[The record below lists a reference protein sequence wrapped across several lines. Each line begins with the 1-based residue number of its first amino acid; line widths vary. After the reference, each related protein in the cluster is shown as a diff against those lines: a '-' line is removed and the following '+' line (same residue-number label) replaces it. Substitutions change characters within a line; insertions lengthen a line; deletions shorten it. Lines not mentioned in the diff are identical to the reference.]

1 MTLLNH
7 LLDLDRMMISIN
19 VASQVTSSRN
29 DDTNG
34 TVRNVNI
41 NQRLLPLKNDT
52 YHKSCWWKF
61 SSIKDVR
68 SSRTS
73 RNRKSSF
80 CKIKTHHRVFFL
92 IGNYN
97 FKSETPNTYS
107 SDLWLRQF
115 IEIHTCCF
123 NGLLFWPTIPLK
135 HMLLE
140 CFIVYVL
147 YEFDP
152 SLIPHWNC
160 KIT

>member
-7 LLDLDRMMISIN
+7 LLDLDRMMISI
-19 VASQVTSSRN
+19 
-29 DDTNG
+29 
-34 TVRNVNI
+34 NVNI

-80 CKIKTHHRVFFL
+80 CKIKTHHHVFFL
-92 IGNYN
+92 LGNYN

-140 CFIVYVL
+140 CFVVYVL